1 VYVVTTNTLDRT
13 EGVVAVNTAI
23 QAIRSKIEEYD
34 GGHYNTK
41 LEAKVVTYEDD
52 MDLQKEMEERER
64 EVTQVAGDDPEGE
77 DEDTA
82 VVVEEE
88 EQ

>member
-1 VYVVTTNTLDRT
+1 
-13 EGVVAVNTAI
+13 
-23 QAIRSKIEEYD
+23 
-34 GGHYNTK
+34 
-41 LEAKVVTYEDD
+41 

-64 EVTQVAGDDPEGE
+64 EVAQVAGDDPEGE